1 MFIRYSAALVLIL
14 VLGYGLIKAWPLVS
28 GPEIRLNPDIP
39 GNAPGV
45 VTISG
50 RALHTETLYLN
61 GGILLIDD
69 RGNFEKTLTLPAG
82 SAILSLTAT
91 DRFGRSVYERRTV
104 LVP

>member
-1 MFIRYSAALVLIL
+1 MFIRYSAVAVLLL
-14 VLGYGLIKAWPLVS
+14 VLGYGFIKAWPLVD
-28 GPEIRLNPDIP
+28 GPEIRFNEDIS
-39 GNAPGV
+39 GQAPGV

-69 RGNFEKTLTLPAG
+69 KGNFEKTLTLPRG

-91 DRFGRSVYERRTV
+91 DRFGRSVYERREV
-104 LVP
+104 FIP